1 MTTHHAQTATWYYHP
16 SAGYY
21 RRADPQTPP
30 ETISTRILAA
40 LVTIAYAVCMVG
52 ALLW

>member
-1 MTTHHAQTATWYYHP
+1 MTSTQHWYYHP

-30 ETISTRILAA
+30 DTIGARILAYLA
-40 LVTIAYAVCMVG
+40 AIAWAASMVV